1 MKKNYL
7 IALAMALMF
16 ASVPAMAQR
25 TCSYS
30 PLQEVVRFA
39 NSANDIQRLVARRVN
54 LNAPVRCGGSLV
66 QLAILRGNVDVL
78 KALLNSGADIKA
90 PVKLSDFGISG
101 RGMPQEIPLLFFAAY
116 KAPNAEIFKTLI
128 DAGLDVTEMD
138 KNGESISAYL
148 DENPVLAKTAIAEE
162 IDEIL
167 LFQTSD
173 VEPEKVSEQP
183 APEQAQRELKEIVE
197 PTTNRKM

>member
-1 MKKNYL
+1 MKKSYL

-16 ASVPAMAQR
+16 SAPAMAQR

-39 NSANDIQRLVARRVN
+39 NNASDIQRLVARRVN

-78 KALLNSGADIKA
+78 KVLLDSGADTKA

-101 RGMPQEIPLLFFAAY
+101 SGMPQEIPLVFFAAY
-116 KAPNAEIFKTLI
+116 KAPNAEVLKTLV
-128 DAGLDVTEMD
+128 DAGLDVTQTD

-148 DENPVLAKTAIAEE
+148 DKIR
-162 IDEIL
+162 
-167 LFQTSD
+167 FW
-173 VEPEKVSEQP
+173 
-183 APEQAQRELKEIVE
+183 
-197 PTTNRKM
+197 

>member
-1 MKKNYL
+1 MKKSYL

-16 ASVPAMAQR
+16 SAPAMAQR

-39 NSANDIQRLVARRVN
+39 NNASDIQRLVARRVN

-78 KALLNSGADIKA
+78 KVLLDSGADTKA

-101 RGMPQEIPLLFFAAY
+101 SGMPQEIPLVFFAAY
-116 KAPNAEIFKTLI
+116 KAPNAEVLKTLV
-128 DAGLDVTEMD
+128 DAGLDVTQTD

-148 DENPVLAKTAIAEE
+148 DKNPVLVKSPIAKA

-173 VEPEKVSEQP
+173 TQTEKATEEP
-183 APEQAQRELKEIVE
+183 APEQAQKELKEIVG
-197 PTTNRKM
+197 PATNRKM